1 MEVSIYDFL
10 RSVDESNCANI
21 MALRYDVS
29 ILEDF
34 KNLSPDGRET
44 MADTLMDLISQ
55 KIKKS
60 DVEKCNSKSYSR
72 AKPSFWSINSLFTL
86 NLDYKKNYMVMV

>member
-1 MEVSIYDFL
+1 MEISIYDFL
-10 RSVDESNCANI
+10 KAVDESNRANI
-21 MALRYDVS
+21 MALRYAVS

-55 KIKKS
+55 KMKKS
-60 DVEKCNSKSYSR
+60 DVEKYKLKSYSR
-72 AKPSFWSINSLFTL
+72 TKPDFLIDQFLVYLKS
-86 NLDYKKNYMVMV
+86 

>member
-1 MEVSIYDFL
+1 MEISIYDFL
-10 RSVDESNCANI
+10 KAVDESNRANI
-21 MALRYDVS
+21 MALRYAVS

-55 KIKKS
+55 KKKKS
-60 DVEKCNSKSYSR
+60 GDEKYNSKSYSR
-72 AKPSFWSINSLFTL
+72 TKPGFLI
-86 NLDYKKNYMVMV
+86 D